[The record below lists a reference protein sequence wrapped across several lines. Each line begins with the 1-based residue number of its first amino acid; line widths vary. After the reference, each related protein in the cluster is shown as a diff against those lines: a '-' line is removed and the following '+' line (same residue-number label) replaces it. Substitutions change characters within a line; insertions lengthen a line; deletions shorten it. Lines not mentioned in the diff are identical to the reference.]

1 MASPLLQPGG
11 EGHPVEF
18 QFKSAESTEPL
29 LPTDLR
35 WQRNYVPY
43 VTVLIIDL
51 YLIALVVSEH
61 VGFSALLLLGALP
74 LLLLSLVPFIP
85 RSGFTK
91 LLNWLPFA
99 IASLSTLVAFV
110 VLILCDVHS
119 MAVLICLG
127 LWLAIAPFALAALIF
142 NRLSA
147 RSDPNYVALA
157 DDDL

>member
-1 MASPLLQPGG
+1 M
-11 EGHPVEF
+11 
-18 QFKSAESTEPL
+18 
-29 LPTDLR
+29 
-35 WQRNYVPY
+35 
-43 VTVLIIDL
+43 TVVIIDL

-157 DDDL
+157 DNDL